1 MRTRFLAAD
10 YFSPPSAASC
20 SDQALALASLRFPPL
35 PVPSLPPD
43 PHFPLLLPF
52 PAAADLP
59 AVSISCDD
67 LDSLPISSA
76 LSEFLAAVIPQALPA
91 PAIPAADEGLDDFL
105 YDRGGYRKGFS
116 LRESVAFE
124 IPDGLDEISRE
135 KDGKGDGSRSDR
147 LGTSTDTKRWELL
160 KKHIFEVVEVDLPQI
175 LEGHV
180 ASSGGDES
188 GDGVTLLFRVPDAKI
203 HLDFIDIDTEM
214 TLSYPTELVDSIYQV
229 EKIPVEHN
237 DEEHLSAR
245 NINFLDIAALDCGV
259 TIPLLEVHRHSW
271 ELNGCPTKAE
281 ISNIFHN
288 LVEHLG
294 EAQVQHS
301 ALNSTEF
308 SRSTDMDMLAFVS
321 KDAPCAD
328 YQADKPITI
337 KAAVEMDLVR
347 ISDNLLLERNSAL
360 YPLKPD
366 GTFSDLPCSVLLEE
380 AQIIDFPSEDVFK
393 MFVQS
398 DAAELNTSD
407 EIFKDDFNPA
417 RRFYE
422 SVVSSELVLVD
433 DTFKS
438 LPTPILSD
446 DDMTLRSMVPS
457 MGEVLCSLKTYS
469 LSAADRIYLDWHLLL
484 EGPCNREICSTYAI
498 MVEEVKSCQFNS
510 EMQVNCQQTSAL
522 GFDFLE
528 YFWRSA
534 KHQDEDKQNNIY
546 VPTPLPHDPPP
557 AVETAQKYRQE
568 SDTGGNGHMEK
579 PSSGKAASLFK
590 SMSQSSDINFYLNVR
605 SGTKRGTN
613 DENVS
618 TLDIPTLN
626 EQAASFPSR
635 PKVDKLIEIHPVSL
649 SDSIRALIK
658 HIHRSYTA
666 ALQESAYLRHTFSDG
681 HLSIPKQKLLGLIT
695 GDGSDGFD
703 NHCKHEDKMELIVL
717 YGLKQVAYYLCFFGL
732 HAGHLYISNLI
743 GSFENIPERLRN
755 IHSFIGEALWKAEK
769 HQIDS
774 HPSLHDIEMILR
786 SNTHT
791 SQQILIVADTTFWLP
806 LGQKLTSMKMTFVEL
821 GKDPA
826 AAYLDPVDKPN
837 PTTWVLRGLPK
848 SDCILL
854 DNKNIPASF
863 PFSEFGIVLEYGG
876 PDKLSTLLS
885 LAPNLDGFPQLHF
898 LYVKVDVEDPSVAL
912 VEDNP
917 TDQELRATLDT
928 VLHALQKDLQEKM
941 NKMRIVDSLNFI
953 PATNQLQ
960 GRQENLCKYST
971 ADSTKKLP
979 ADDRLLKQNFL
990 EKEFADAHHFVPT
1003 AEQRHRE
1010 EMLSKRTILHSQ
1022 HFVPA
1027 VEKSS
1032 STSSVS
1038 GNAIKAP
1045 QDNLSGTDLPSG
1057 VEVGRLT
1064 PGRLSTPAIVVNT
1077 GSHGKNMLF
1086 SRRSSYQQI
1095 LSLEKGGMQV
1105 VERDVDLPVDLIL
1118 STAACLVWFETKIFG
1133 SNEFTASA
1141 ETSSITNFVEIIA
1154 TNILMSISFCFR
1166 GCIMVF
1172 EGEPH
1177 SLSAVMETSD
1187 SLYAAAASLM
1197 MNVQI
1202 FFSCTPKLTDEI
1214 VLSCIRNVN
1223 MLNKAPSP
1231 DIPESESLAE
1241 SFLTKFPSIN
1251 PLSAYSMLSCG
1262 SSLVEFLSWSHER
1275 RIQAVQKYLFSP
1287 QSISLFNALC
1297 KFGELGESRSVM
1309 TEGSSV
1315 DSDICSALLQSP
1327 SKRKRCASQVFAVPT
1342 SDPLHPDSLNQ
1353 LPGDYVEHNN
1363 VFSQPKLR
1371 RFSDAEDATPQL
1383 PEVFMF
1389 NQSLSR
1395 GGEGVSCLPRKH
1407 NIGAIIGNQIMGDH
1421 ISNGFT
1427 ADTRHCNQR
1436 RANNMVDTYDFSW
1449 QPESGGKEP
1458 IKSSFPASEPSFSR
1472 SYSHP
1477 IFPSALEIN
1486 DDTGYWDIPGGAHG
1500 TWKGHVHGGIASTS
1514 CRNDVGSR
1522 YHEPREEIMQK
1533 GHVHGDIA
1541 PTSCRNDVGSR
1552 YHEPR
1557 EEIMQK
1563 GHVHGD
1569 IAPTSCRNDVG
1580 SRYHEPREEIMHDP
1594 GSSLAFL
1601 KQDSGFHA
1609 TPHGSSWEID
1619 YLRQMNEKRRA
1630 REERSRCNTSAMMSN
1645 SRMRDGASKI
1655 INPPLIGS
1663 FRYQGDGDTPS
1674 RNRSPSVGTRHYEKA
1689 REGTKAHT
1697 HRARKDFKMQ
1707 PSVSQENRI
1716 EPSIYPSWTP
1726 VDKRARQ
1733 KLSFA
1738 TYGKEKQ
1745 SKLVWR
1751 DPNSSG
1757 AECGF
1762 RKRYRE
1768 EGT

>member
-1 MRTRFLAAD
+1 
-10 YFSPPSAASC
+10 
-20 SDQALALASLRFPPL
+20 
-35 PVPSLPPD
+35 
-43 PHFPLLLPF
+43 
-52 PAAADLP
+52 
-59 AVSISCDD
+59 
-67 LDSLPISSA
+67 
-76 LSEFLAAVIPQALPA
+76 
-91 PAIPAADEGLDDFL
+91 
-105 YDRGGYRKGFS
+105 
-116 LRESVAFE
+116 
-124 IPDGLDEISRE
+124 
-135 KDGKGDGSRSDR
+135 
-147 LGTSTDTKRWELL
+147 
-160 KKHIFEVVEVDLPQI
+160 
-175 LEGHV
+175 
-180 ASSGGDES
+180 
-188 GDGVTLLFRVPDAKI
+188 
-203 HLDFIDIDTEM
+203 
-214 TLSYPTELVDSIYQV
+214 
-229 EKIPVEHN
+229 
-237 DEEHLSAR
+237 
-245 NINFLDIAALDCGV
+245 
-259 TIPLLEVHRHSW
+259 
-271 ELNGCPTKAE
+271 
-281 ISNIFHN
+281 
-288 LVEHLG
+288 
-294 EAQVQHS
+294 
-301 ALNSTEF
+301 
-308 SRSTDMDMLAFVS
+308 
-321 KDAPCAD
+321 
-328 YQADKPITI
+328 
-337 KAAVEMDLVR
+337 
-347 ISDNLLLERNSAL
+347 
-360 YPLKPD
+360 
-366 GTFSDLPCSVLLEE
+366 
-380 AQIIDFPSEDVFK
+380 
-393 MFVQS
+393 
-398 DAAELNTSD
+398 
-407 EIFKDDFNPA
+407 
-417 RRFYE
+417 
-422 SVVSSELVLVD
+422 
-433 DTFKS
+433 
-438 LPTPILSD
+438 
-446 DDMTLRSMVPS
+446 
-457 MGEVLCSLKTYS
+457 
-469 LSAADRIYLDWHLLL
+469 
-484 EGPCNREICSTYAI
+484 
-498 MVEEVKSCQFNS
+498 
-510 EMQVNCQQTSAL
+510 
-522 GFDFLE
+522 
-528 YFWRSA
+528 
-534 KHQDEDKQNNIY
+534 
-546 VPTPLPHDPPP
+546 
-557 AVETAQKYRQE
+557 
-568 SDTGGNGHMEK
+568 
-579 PSSGKAASLFK
+579 
-590 SMSQSSDINFYLNVR
+590 
-605 SGTKRGTN
+605 
-613 DENVS
+613 
-618 TLDIPTLN
+618 
-626 EQAASFPSR
+626 
-635 PKVDKLIEIHPVSL
+635 
-649 SDSIRALIK
+649 
-658 HIHRSYTA
+658 
-666 ALQESAYLRHTFSDG
+666 
-681 HLSIPKQKLLGLIT
+681 
-695 GDGSDGFD
+695 
-703 NHCKHEDKMELIVL
+703 
-717 YGLKQVAYYLCFFGL
+717 
-732 HAGHLYISNLI
+732 
-743 GSFENIPERLRN
+743 
-755 IHSFIGEALWKAEK
+755 
-769 HQIDS
+769 
-774 HPSLHDIEMILR
+774 
-786 SNTHT
+786 
-791 SQQILIVADTTFWLP
+791 
-806 LGQKLTSMKMTFVEL
+806 
-821 GKDPA
+821 
-826 AAYLDPVDKPN
+826 
-837 PTTWVLRGLPK
+837 
-848 SDCILL
+848 
-854 DNKNIPASF
+854 
-863 PFSEFGIVLEYGG
+863 
-876 PDKLSTLLS
+876 
-885 LAPNLDGFPQLHF
+885 
-898 LYVKVDVEDPSVAL
+898 
-912 VEDNP
+912 
-917 TDQELRATLDT
+917 
-928 VLHALQKDLQEKM
+928 M

-960 GRQENLCKYST
+960 VRQENLCKYST

-979 ADDRLLKQNFL
+979 ADDQLLKQENL
-990 EKEFADAHHFVPT
+990 EKEFVDAHNFVPT

-1038 GNAIKAP
+1038 ANVIKAP

-1057 VEVGRLT
+1057 VKVGRLT

-1133 SNEFTASA
+1133 SNELTASA

-1154 TNILMSISFCFR
+1154 TNILMSISFCFC

-1177 SLSAVMETSD
+1177 SLSAVMESSD

-1275 RIQAVQKYLFSP
+1275 RIQAVEKYLLSP

-1342 SDPLHPDSLNQ
+1342 SDPLHPDPLNQ

-1363 VFSQPKLR
+1363 VFPQPKLR

-1389 NQSLSR
+1389 DQSLSR

-1407 NIGAIIGNQIMGDH
+1407 DIEAIIGNQIMGDH

-1427 ADTRHCNQR
+1427 ADTREYNR
-1436 RANNMVDTYDFSW
+1436 RRVNNMVDTYDFSW

-1458 IKSSFPASEPSFSR
+1458 MESSFPASGPSFSKA
-1472 SYSHP
+1472 YSHP
-1477 IFPSALEIN
+1477 VFPSALEIN
-1486 DDTGYWDIPGGAHG
+1486 DDTGYWDISGGAHD

-1522 YHEPREEIMQK
+1522 YHEPREEIM
-1533 GHVHGDIA
+1533 
-1541 PTSCRNDVGSR
+1541 
-1552 YHEPR
+1552 
-1557 EEIMQK
+1557 
-1563 GHVHGD
+1563 
-1569 IAPTSCRNDVG
+1569 
-1580 SRYHEPREEIMHDP
+1580 HDP

-1601 KQDSGFHA
+1601 KQHSGFHA

-1645 SRMRDGASKI
+1645 SRMRDGAAKI

-1663 FRYQGDGDTPS
+1663 FRYRGDGDAPL
-1674 RNRSPSVGTRHYEKA
+1674 RNRSPPVGTRHYEKA

-1707 PSVSQENRI
+1707 PSVSHENRI

-1726 VDKRARQ
+1726 IDKRARQ